1 MGAAPG
7 LVHPSPLN
15 VSTKQTIIAALKRNE
30 PGGDKS
36 GWEGD
41 FLFSP
46 VQKSK
51 KTEAAVA
58 PEPSDPEKN
67 GE

>member
-15 VSTKQTIIAALKRNE
+15 VSTKQTIIAALKHHE
-30 PGGDKS
+30 PDRDKS
-36 GWEGD
+36 GWDSD
-41 FLFSP
+41 FLFSL

-58 PEPSDPEKN
+58 PEPSDSGKKQ
-67 GE
+67 